1 MTNLANNTQSEKVQW
16 KESLDNENECDF
28 DQVYHYSD
36 NSNEHPL
43 LERRPSM
50 LYSEN
55 GEEGEEDAYDEDSK
69 FHIRPSELGEEY
81 SRGNQLSKTQ
91 GMFHPHNEFMHHFNT
106 VDKFKPHPIYSNNQK
121 YKDQH
126 KHPLETLKEFKI
138 KSAFAAKSLDDLDMV
153 GLSTDFD
160 KEMYKGYLDEDV
172 EQELQ
177 KLIKMILNLKDK
189 YNGDDNT
196 SSINNLTSR
205 VDPNSAALPRI
216 ESKSN
221 GIHNP
226 EIKNITEF
234 IRDYDRI
241 SECINDFCQGYYKTY
256 VTKKNSYL
264 LNKFEL
270 YTNLCSNL
278 EIQQTKMIPHKDFY
292 NVLKV
297 DPDLLINGCFSIHQL
312 NNFIMNKLRTDS
324 KKIVVELDGQTK
336 TLGELFETGD
346 SNTSSYEHVV
356 IDDDFL
362 EWYQYQYLPNHS
374 GSLEKV
380 MFLNDQDM
388 DANTATKLFYFK
400 VAKLFLEFDNYI
412 EGQYLFEL
420 IETCIFKRKSRHQL
434 YQLSIDFQFNMA
446 KDEKSGK
453 LYNQW
458 CENFYNFNER
468 FAKHNHRNIEW
479 NVRVH
484 RNYTYLF
491 EQGLVFNFEDYLN
504 EIHHLIKNAP
514 KVNCSIKHID
524 VIYRD
529 SDSYLW
535 KSFSC
540 TAATSPANWNIS
552 DNPPLAYYMFYIHQ
566 LLSENTIKSKGNK
579 VCDNNGNL
587 CSNITLRNNCG
598 SQKSMGKLSQFTMLG
613 DSIYKESLIAN
624 ILLADSNQITSA
636 EPIAQTAIFQYLY
649 YILQITCIVSPLS
662 TVSKYYGGSDVH
674 DYNKSNDTLY
684 HATNFSTASI
694 NKTPQSNSHSSS
706 DVSMKNR
713 DLNYSRASNFFYR
726 GNPFMDMHK
735 MGIRVVLSSHSIVF
749 NNSYTRDPLL
759 EEYSVAASIYLINSC
774 DMCELALNSTTDHG
788 DYNYKDETYDHPF
801 EDNEEEE
808 AYGYEDDV
816 YKHNVAPVR
825 RQYRITTWQT
835 EMNNL
840 KLLP

>member
-1 MTNLANNTQSEKVQW
+1 MTKPANSAQSETAQW
-16 KESLDNENECDF
+16 KQSISNENECDF

-50 LYSEN
+50 LYSEDGED
-55 GEEGEEDAYDEDSK
+55 GEEEDFDDEDN
-69 FHIRPSELGEEY
+69 FHNRHSELAQDYG
-81 SRGNQLSKTQ
+81 RGINYSKTQ
-91 GMFHPHNEFMHHFNT
+91 GMLHSHNEFMHHFNT
-106 VDKFKPHPIYSNNQK
+106 VEKFKPHPIYSGDQK
-121 YKDQH
+121 KVQQL
-126 KHPLETLKEFKI
+126 KHPLETLKESKV

-160 KEMYKGYLDEDV
+160 REMYKGYLDEDV

-189 YNGDDNT
+189 YNGNGNT
-196 SSINNLTSR
+196 TSIYDLVDR
-205 VDPNSAALPRI
+205 VDPNSAALSLI
-216 ESKSN
+216 ETDSN
-221 GIHNP
+221 TVRKP
-226 EIKNITEF
+226 EIKKITEF
-234 IRDYDRI
+234 IKDYDRV
-241 SECINDFCQGYYKTY
+241 SEFIDEFCQGYYKTY
-256 VTKKNSYL
+256 VTKKNNYL

-312 NNFIMNKLRTDS
+312 NNFVMEKLRTES
-324 KKIVVELDGQTK
+324 KKIVVELDGQRK
-336 TLGELFETGD
+336 TLGELFKTGD
-346 SNTSSYEHVV
+346 SETSSYEHVV

-374 GSLEKV
+374 GSLQKV
-380 MFLNDQDM
+380 MFLDDQDM
-388 DANTATKLFYFK
+388 DKNTATKLFYFK
-400 VAKLFLEFDNYI
+400 VAKVFLEFDNYV

-420 IETCIFKRKSRHQL
+420 MERCVFKRKSSHQL
-434 YQLSIDFQFNMA
+434 YQMSIDFQFDMVE
-446 KDEKSGK
+446 DEKTGK

-458 CENFYNFNER
+458 CEKFYKFNEK
-468 FAKHNHRNIEW
+468 FTNHHHSNIEW

-484 RNYTYLF
+484 RNYTHLY
-491 EQGLVFNFEDYLN
+491 EQGMVSNFKDFLN
-504 EIHHLIKNAP
+504 EIEHLIENAS

-529 SDSYLW
+529 SDPYLW
-535 KSFSC
+535 KFFSC
-540 TAATSPANWNIS
+540 TAVTHPAEWKIS
-552 DNPPLAYYMFYIHQ
+552 DNPPLAYYMFYVHQ
-566 LLSENTIKSKGNK
+566 LLRQNTINSESDNA
-579 VCDNNGNL
+579 CENNGKL
-587 CSNITLRNNCG
+587 CSNISLRNNCG
-598 SQKSMGKLSQFTMLG
+598 TQKSMGKLSQFTMLG

-624 ILLADSNQITSA
+624 ILLANSNQITSA

-649 YILQITCIVSPLS
+649 YIFQITCIVSPLS

-694 NKTPQSNSHSSS
+694 DKPSQFKSHSSS
-706 DVSMKNR
+706 TISMKNR

-735 MGIRVVLSSHSIVF
+735 MGMRVVLSSHSIVF

-788 DYNYKDETYDHPF
+788 DYEYENESLDHPF
-801 EDNEEEE
+801 EDNAEEEKHN
-808 AYGYEDDV
+808 YKDDV